1 MCQISQFDELSSWN
15 IGYSFQNQIVSPI
28 GYILDKYNSFAAE
41 MAGCSEVT
49 GSEYFKQYEAF
60 I

>member
-1 MCQISQFDELSSWN
+1 MCQISQFDELLSRN

-41 MAGCSEVT
+41 MAGLVFQAIR
-49 GSEYFKQYEAF
+49 GLYLRN
-60 I
+60 